1 MGAYGR
7 RHGESSSVAGL
18 VLEAED
24 VFHNNSLGS
33 TTAYITRKLTE
44 LSPRMLA
51 VMHGLSFEGDA
62 AMALQGLTDGFE
74 ARLPIA
80 MPG

>member
-51 VMHGLSFEGDA
+51 VMHGFSFKGDA
-62 AMALQGLTDGFE
+62 ATALQGLTDGFE